1 MKAQQ
6 AIKKILNQ
14 EHMTQK
20 DLSQKLNYTK
30 PTSLNTIL
38 RTNNPNTESLIKI
51 MDALDYEI
59 ILKPKYGLN
68 KAARSVVLN
77 NDGE

>member
-1 MKAQQ
+1 
-6 AIKKILNQ
+6 
-14 EHMTQK
+14 
-20 DLSQKLNYTK
+20 
-30 PTSLNTIL
+30 
-38 RTNNPNTESLIKI
+38 

>member
-20 DLSQKLNYTK
+20 DLSQKLNYTN
-30 PTSLNTIL
+30 PTSLNT
-38 RTNNPNTESLIKI
+38 K
-51 MDALDYEI
+51 
-59 ILKPKYGLN
+59 N
-68 KAARSVVLN
+68 K
-77 NDGE
+77 